1 MLNEAWTWEHQA
13 VVRARPVCGDSLL
26 AESFQQIR
34 KEALAR
40 RRDKEKLR
48 DEVFNMRERMRQEH
62 LKPDPGLF
70 DIKQD
75 RGGIV
80 DIEFLVQYLV
90 LLQSNEYNEL
100 AKWTDNVRILQ
111 TLAETKIIDNDT
123 AHFLKEA
130 YLTYRL
136 TAHRLSLQE
145 KPAKVEA
152 SRFADFRE
160 QVIKIWNA
168 FLPAS

>member
-1 MLNEAWTWEHQA
+1 
-13 VVRARPVCGDSLL
+13 
-26 AESFQQIR
+26 
-34 KEALAR
+34 
-40 RRDKEKLR
+40 
-48 DEVFNMRERMRQEH
+48 MRQEH
-62 LKPDPGLF
+62 LKPDPDLF

-145 KPAKVEA
+145 KPAKVEV
-152 SRFADFRE
+152 SRFADLRE
-160 QVIKIWNA
+160 QVIKIWDT
-168 FLPAS
+168 LITKDT